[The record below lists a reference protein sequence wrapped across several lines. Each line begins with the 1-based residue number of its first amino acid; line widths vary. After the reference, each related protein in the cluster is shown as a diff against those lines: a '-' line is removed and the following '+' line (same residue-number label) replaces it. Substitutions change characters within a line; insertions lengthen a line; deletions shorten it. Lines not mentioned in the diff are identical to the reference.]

1 MLSYEDI
8 NCINQEKEKLI
19 REMIDQCKANGNI
32 GTIDTYAHTIK
43 NLCKIVEDAEK
54 EIGYSNGFSGMYQGQ
69 NMPNMGYS
77 GNSFQMMPNTG
88 FSGGR
93 GPNANRDSMGR
104 YSSHGDMKAH
114 LYEALNAATNEMER
128 QNIQNLINN
137 MP

>member
-8 NCINQEKEKLI
+8 NCLKQEKEKLV
-19 REMIDQCKANGNI
+19 REMMDQCKQNGNI

-43 NLCKIVEDAEK
+43 NMCKIIEEAEK
-54 EIGYSNGFSGMYQGQ
+54 ESGGYSGYSAV
-69 NMPNMGYS
+69 PNMGYS
-77 GNSFQMMPNTG
+77 GYQPNMRMDQNG
-88 FSGGR
+88 YSGGR

-114 LYEALNAATNEMER
+114 LYEALNSASNDMER
-128 QNIQNLINN
+128 QNIQNLINS

>member
-8 NCINQEKEKLI
+8 NCLKQEKEKLV
-19 REMIDQCKANGNI
+19 REMMDQCKQNGNI

-43 NLCKIVEDAEK
+43 NMCKIIEEAEK
-54 EIGYSNGFSGMYQGQ
+54 ESGGYSNGYSGYSGMYQGQ

-77 GNSFQMMPNTG
+77 YGY
-88 FSGGR
+88 SGGR

-114 LYEALNAATNEMER
+114 LYEALNSASSDMER
-128 QNIQNLINN
+128 QNIQNLINS